1 MKRVHKCLKINH
13 SFMDFYIFSGNFLLI
28 HNNYRYSKIREREII
43 NFTYLKIVNID
54 IINVVD
60 KIDNNKRIEI

>member
-1 MKRVHKCLKINH
+1 MFENK
-13 SFMDFYIFSGNFLLI
+13 SFVYGFFIYLVGIFLLI
-28 HNNYRYSKIREREII
+28 HNNYRYPRIREREII

-54 IINVVD
+54 IINLVD